1 MWKTVVILKLWYHR
15 MLTLFDC
22 NRELGSSLH
31 PHALILNYFNRF
43 FTKFKLHTLYKMTK
57 LGWKKTLPFQ
67 VGRPLECMCVRF
79 LPVRCRYCV
88 QFCMCTFLLSSN
100 ANLSINMLS
109 LCRHI
114 FVVLWFFAGKNSRLK
129 SEIRKRKE
137 QKIKIKKRRNKKEKN
152 TNNKNRKHVLSH
164 KNKQT

>member
-1 MWKTVVILKLWYHR
+1 MISSDVDFV
-15 MLTLFDC
+15 DC

-57 LGWKKTLPFQ
+57 LGWKKNLAISNWST
-67 VGRPLECMCVRF
+67 VRMYVCVRF
-79 LPVRCRYCV
+79 LPARCRYCV

-114 FVVLWFFAGKNSRLK
+114 FVVLWFFAGKSSRLE

-137 QKIKIKKRRNKKEKN
+137 QKKRWKKKRRNKKEKN
-152 TNNKNRKHVLSH
+152 INNKNRKHVLSH